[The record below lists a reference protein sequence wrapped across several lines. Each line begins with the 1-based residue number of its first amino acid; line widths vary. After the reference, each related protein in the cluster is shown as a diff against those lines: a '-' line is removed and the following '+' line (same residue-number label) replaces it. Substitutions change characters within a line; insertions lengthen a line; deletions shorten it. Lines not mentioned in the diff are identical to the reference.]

1 MLTSMPTR
9 SYMMQW
15 LPKYREVAHPSY
27 YDNPMRRWDS
37 KMKTKRYSYYSQDP
51 LYFNHDME
59 HTNGGI
65 SVVSEQSKSKEF

>member
-1 MLTSMPTR
+1 MLSSMPTR
-9 SYMMQW
+9 GYMMQW

-51 LYFNHDME
+51 LFFNHNMT

-65 SVVSEQSKSKEF
+65 